1 MVNFAGI
8 KPDVIKYEVR
18 RLSGTDINES
28 QQKKR
33 GGFGRFLSGL
43 GRILGAVA
51 APLSFVFP
59 PAALVAAGA
68 YAGSKVGDMLQQK
81 AAVKM
86 IKDRDRQSGQEL
98 GQVFM
103 PGMTQASM
111 DLTRDTGRIFDPTQ
125 QRHANN
131 VVEVLVARNDV
142 DTAMAHS
149 VEVNV

>member
-1 MVNFAGI
+1 MVNFAGV

-18 RLSGTDINES
+18 RLSGPDIHQA

-43 GRILGAVA
+43 GRMMGAIA
-51 APLSFVFP
+51 APLSFIFP

-81 AAVKM
+81 AMVKM
-86 IKDRDRQSGQEL
+86 VKDRDRQAGGEL
-98 GQVFM
+98 GQVFI

-111 DLTRDTGRIFDPTQ
+111 DLTRDTTKVFDPIQ

-131 VVEVLVARNDV
+131 VVNVLVARNDV

-149 VEVNV
+149 LEATV